1 MYKRERKLETHHFCE
16 CGGMVLNHITEKAQ
30 VVGGWPMQVK
40 SIGICEFG
48 SIHWRKDLT
57 NYAKE
62 EYRLYLKESEISRK
76 KHLKLR

>member
-16 CGGMVLNHITEKAQ
+16 CGGIVFNHITEKAQ

-40 SIGICEFG
+40 SIGICECG
-48 SIHWRKDLT
+48 AIHWRKDLT
-57 NYAKE
+57 NYSKE
-62 EYRLYLKESEISRK
+62 EYRLYLKESENSRK